1 MFTILYFLVRMSLHE
16 PVEPNHY
23 PDVIGEIM
31 ADPITI
37 VFAVLMIVAI
47 IVTRIKRKDVKRNK
61 LLTGGM
67 TGVALYLPTFGALM
81 TPQILRIP
89 ESKISTILVIYLSIA
104 ICILSLVFILISI
117 NEGRGI
123 VNGLI
128 DMFDFELQG
137 IFWIAFSFVC
147 IAIMLL
153 PFFLLLMIGGGSG
166 SSSDDDDD
174 FWLWYLF
181 FR

>member
-1 MFTILYFLVRMSLHE
+1 MFTILYFLVRISLHE
-16 PVEPNHY
+16 PVESNHY
-23 PDVIGEIM
+23 PDLIAEII

-37 VFAVLMIVAI
+37 IFAALMIVAI
-47 IVTRIKRKDVKRNK
+47 IVTRIKRKDVKRKK
-61 LLTGGM
+61 LLTGGL
-67 TGVALYLPTFGALM
+67 TVVALYLPTFGALM
-81 TPQILRIP
+81 TQQILKLP

-104 ICILSLVFILISI
+104 ICIFSLVFILISI

-137 IFWIAFSFVC
+137 VFWIVFSSTC
-147 IAIMLL
+147 ITIMLI
-153 PFFLLLMIGGGSG
+153 PFFLLLMIGGAGSG
-166 SSSDDDDD
+166 SSDDDDD
-174 FWLWYLF
+174 FWLWYLL